1 MPNKSAWEEMILLFF
16 TGAISAI
23 VLDSLGVG
31 IVEIAIITFG
41 MGLLWSFVKRRFRL

>member
-1 MPNKSAWEEMILLFF
+1 MVLLFLS
-16 TGAISAI
+16 GAVSAI
-23 VLDSLGVG
+23 VLDSLGIG